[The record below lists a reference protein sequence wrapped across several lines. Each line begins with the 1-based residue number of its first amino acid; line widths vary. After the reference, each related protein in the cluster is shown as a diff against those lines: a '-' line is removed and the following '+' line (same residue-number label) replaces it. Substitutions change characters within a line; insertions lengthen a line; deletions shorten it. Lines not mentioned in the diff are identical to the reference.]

1 LSLLLLLL
9 EHPLGCLAFA
19 LYYLYSSSVA
29 AIFTTAVFTATLF
42 YLLYLLVWPS
52 ANVTPL
58 LPVLAPLS
66 ALPPI

>member
-9 EHPLGCLAFA
+9 EHLLGCLAFA
-19 LYYLYSSSVA
+19 LYYLYGSGVA
-29 AIFTTAVFTATLF
+29 AVFTAALF

-58 LPVLAPLS
+58 LPFLAPLS
-66 ALPPI
+66 ALLPI